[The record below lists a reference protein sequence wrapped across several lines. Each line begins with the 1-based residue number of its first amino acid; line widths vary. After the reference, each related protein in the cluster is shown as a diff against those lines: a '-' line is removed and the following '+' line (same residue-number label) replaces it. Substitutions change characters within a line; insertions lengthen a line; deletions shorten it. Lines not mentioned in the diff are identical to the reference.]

1 MATWNSRGLRGS
13 TLEDL
18 VNRTNEQYREKGL
31 ALIQKIPTPIT
42 PVRMD
47 KENRHITLAY
57 FEQRSTVDY
66 IGAVQGIPVCFDA
79 KECAADTF
87 PLANIHPHQ
96 VEFMQA
102 FEKQGGVAF
111 FLIFYSHENQF
122 YYLTLRSLLTFW
134 NRMQEGGRK
143 SFRREELESQ
153 YYLNKKSGFLVPFLD
168 GIQIDLDER
177 EEKRD
182 AQKFILFPV
191 RFRHLRVSKAKKSA
205 KSMSRLLK
213 LAPSPTSLRQ

>member
-18 VNRTNEQYREKGL
+18 VNRTNEQYAEKNL

-79 KECAADTF
+79 KECSVDTF
-87 PLANIHPHQ
+87 PLSNIHPHQ
-96 VEFMQA
+96 VEFMNA
-102 FEKQGGVAF
+102 FEQQGGIAF
-111 FLIFYSHENQF
+111 FLIFFSHADLF
-122 YYLTLRSLLTFW
+122 YYLPLRPDEVLESHAVRRAQKLSARRIEFHLLFTEKKWISCSLSGWNPDRSEIAGLTF
-134 NRMQEGGRK
+134 
-143 SFRREELESQ
+143 SIFSTII
-153 YYLNKKSGFLVPFLD
+153 FLFL
-168 GIQIDLDER
+168 
-177 EEKRD
+177 
-182 AQKFILFPV
+182 
-191 RFRHLRVSKAKKSA
+191 HS
-205 KSMSRLLK
+205 SMVAR
-213 LAPSPTSLRQ
+213 